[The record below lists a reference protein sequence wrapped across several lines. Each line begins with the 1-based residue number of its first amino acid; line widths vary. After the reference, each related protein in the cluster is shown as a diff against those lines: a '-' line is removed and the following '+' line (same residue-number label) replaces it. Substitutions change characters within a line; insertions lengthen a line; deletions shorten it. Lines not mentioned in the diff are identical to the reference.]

1 MEFICNLKEGPKKN
15 SQISGAKSQCVTGG
29 SYDHIH
35 VLVSVLVSCDMINT
49 YLSAKNVS
57 AVRKDIHSV
66 QTQSY
71 VGKSLLGIG
80 SGLNRSV
87 IAVEAKP
94 NS

>member
-15 SQISGAKSQCVTGG
+15 SQISGAKSQCATGG
-29 SYDHIH
+29 SYEHIH
-35 VLVSVLVSCDMINT
+35 VLVSCDMINT
-49 YLSAKNVS
+49 YLSAKNFS

-71 VGKSLLGIG
+71 VGKSLPGIG